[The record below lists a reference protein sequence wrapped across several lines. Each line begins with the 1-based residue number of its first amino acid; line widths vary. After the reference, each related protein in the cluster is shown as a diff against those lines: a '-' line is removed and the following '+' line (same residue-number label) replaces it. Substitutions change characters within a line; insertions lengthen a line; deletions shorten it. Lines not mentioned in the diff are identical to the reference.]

1 MSEYEVKT
9 EQLREEEFLYGSGG
23 TEPAYAP
30 EGSTEDGHPYTNA
43 PPSDIMMTGTTTEG
57 ADQEEDEEE
66 EDDDEEANIVLNSD
80 AVNVPQER
88 SSFRPLF
95 SRPQPNQQRPPGS
108 TPYGFQ
114 RPGVP
119 PQMPTQPSIA
129 PQIQSPMVAIPL
141 GQKSAFEIDIDG
153 LDEKPWRKPGADI
166 TDYFNYGFN
175 EETWKMYS
183 QKQVTLRLE
192 QSMQGKIKVYQSDQP
207 STSDLP
213 PELLALT
220 GDSDRGRRKEKPAP
234 RSKDAANKPEAPR
247 GRRQRDQDDSV
258 IQVLASGD
266 DQRSPERRSPRR
278 DDSPRRPAS
287 SRERDRGERERPR
300 SPHRRDERPPIPERE
315 RPKEDPRDRERRER
329 RERPSTTKRE
339 EDERLPKRSR
349 H

>member
-1 MSEYEVKT
+1 M
-9 EQLREEEFLYGSGG
+9 
-23 TEPAYAP
+23 
-30 EGSTEDGHPYTNA
+30 
-43 PPSDIMMTGTTTEG
+43 
-57 ADQEEDEEE
+57 
-66 EDDDEEANIVLNSD
+66 
-80 AVNVPQER
+80 
-88 SSFRPLF
+88 PL
-95 SRPQPNQQRPPGS
+95 
-108 TPYGFQ
+108 
-114 RPGVP
+114 
-119 PQMPTQPSIA
+119 QPSIA
-129 PQIQSPMVAIPL
+129 PQIQSPIVAIPV

-207 STSDLP
+207 STADLP

-220 GDSDRGRRKEKPAP
+220 GDSDRGRRKEKPAT
-234 RSKDAANKPEAPR
+234 RGKDTMKPEPPR

-278 DDSPRRPAS
+278 DDSPRRPPS
-287 SRERDRGERERPR
+287 SRERERGERERPR
-300 SPHRRDERPPIPERE
+300 SPPRHRDERPPIPE

-329 RERPSTTKRE
+329 RERERPPSKRE
-339 EDERLPKRSR
+339 EDERQTKRSR

>member
-1 MSEYEVKT
+1 
-9 EQLREEEFLYGSGG
+9 
-23 TEPAYAP
+23 
-30 EGSTEDGHPYTNA
+30 
-43 PPSDIMMTGTTTEG
+43 MTATTEG
-57 ADQEEDEEE
+57 AEQEEEDE

-88 SSFRPLF
+88 SSFRPHF

-108 TPYGFQ
+108 TPYAFQ

-119 PQMPTQPSIA
+119 PQMPLQPNIA
-129 PQIQSPMVAIPL
+129 PQIQSPIVAIPF

-220 GDSDRGRRKEKPAP
+220 GDSDRGRRKEKPVS
-234 RSKDAANKPEAPR
+234 RGKDGTKAEPPR

-278 DDSPRRPAS
+278 DDSPRRPPP
-287 SRERDRGERERPR
+287 SRERERGDRERPR
-300 SPHRRDERPPIPERE
+300 SPRHRDERPPIPE

-329 RERPSTTKRE
+329 RERERSSIKRE
-339 EDERLPKRSR
+339 EDEGQRKKGKEREGEIFN
-349 H
+349 